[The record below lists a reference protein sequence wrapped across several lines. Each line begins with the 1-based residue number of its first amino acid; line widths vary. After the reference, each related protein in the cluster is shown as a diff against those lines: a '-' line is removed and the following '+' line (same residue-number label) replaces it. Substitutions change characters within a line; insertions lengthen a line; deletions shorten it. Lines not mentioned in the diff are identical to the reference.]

1 MKNKGKFLI
10 IGLVLLLVLIASF
23 FVFVNRK
30 GDNDINNNTDN
41 YLKEDLFLCL
51 EESGVVLYGSKYCP
65 SCNELVNSFGGYEMV
80 SSIYIECDDNIERCL
95 EELKTEYVPEIQING
110 ILYEGK
116 KDIKE
121 IAKEVGCL

>member
-41 YLKEDLFLCL
+41 YLNENLFLCL
-51 EESGVVLYGSKYCP
+51 ADSGVVLYGSKY
-65 SCNELVNSFGGYEMV
+65 
-80 SSIYIECDDNIERCL
+80 
-95 EELKTEYVPEIQING
+95 
-110 ILYEGK
+110 
-116 KDIKE
+116 
-121 IAKEVGCL
+121 